1 MSEPSSTAP
10 KSAASRLFDIRLM
23 IGGLFVVY
31 GLLLTLY
38 SFFTTAAELA
48 KAADI
53 NINRWLGLG
62 MLALGLFFLIWA
74 RLRPL
79 LPPDP
84 DAIDMTRPLQH

>member
-1 MSEPSSTAP
+1 MSEPSPTVP

-31 GLLLTLY
+31 GLLLTVY

-74 RLRPL
+74 RMRPL
-79 LPPDP
+79 VPPDP
-84 DAIDMTRPLQH
+84 DSIDMTRPLQH